1 MEMYRNLE
9 HEFRVF
15 ALNKSRGTIFI
26 EAGGGHG
33 QKWRQIWSSQEVGV
47 RVGVGQ
53 EGESSALLV
62 FPQSEVKPFAKRG
75 NQHDW

>member
-26 EAGGGHG
+26 EAGGAMG
-33 QKWRQIWSSQEVGV
+33 KNEDRFEA
-47 RVGVGQ
+47 R
-53 EGESSALLV
+53 
-62 FPQSEVKPFAKRG
+62 RR
-75 NQHDW
+75 